1 MLPISS
7 YLLLVG
13 RLLLSGN
20 FSGKKGFFFR
30 LLYFMRRVWLHIA
43 FWVLYILQDTV
54 LAYTWV
60 GPAFKDIAPMKM
72 LGIAAQAALINMP
85 WKLSLS
91 YFVLYVSIPQISAG
105 RKRMGK
111 IVTEIIAV
119 FALCVLFY
127 RLGSHYILY
136 AKVYGGVIADGPT
149 LGIGNVIVATMDIGF
164 IAGLAASIKFV
175 RIQLVGKEREKS
187 LVKEKLGAELKFLRN
202 QTNPHFLL
210 NTLNN
215 IYGLAR
221 KKSDDTAEV
230 VMKLSE
236 LLRFIL
242 YESSCSLIT
251 LAEEIKV
258 VEDYLELEMIRYNDR
273 LSVSFNKSLDGSGY
287 RIAPLLLL
295 PFVENA
301 FKHGVSE
308 TRFESF
314 IRIDILVENGRLHFT
329 IENTKDNGQHNGNGA
344 SIGLINVKRQLELS
358 YKDYDL
364 EVLNEDTL
372 FTVNLFLNLES
383 HVEI

>member
-1 MLPISS
+1 MKRI
-7 YLLLVG
+7 
-13 RLLLSGN
+13 
-20 FSGKKGFFFR
+20 
-30 LLYFMRRVWLHIA
+30 WLHIA
-43 FWVLYILQDTV
+43 FWVLYVLQDIM
-54 LAYTWV
+54 LAYSWV
-60 GPAFKDIAPMKM
+60 GPSFKNISSQKM
-72 LGIAAQAALINMP
+72 LGIAVIAALINMP
-85 WKLSLS
+85 YKLLLS
-91 YFVLYVSIPQISAG
+91 YFVLYVSIPKISAG
-105 RKRMGK
+105 GQRMGR
-111 IVTEIIAV
+111 IVTEI
-119 FALCVLFY
+119 VLVYVVSVVLY
-127 RLGSHYILY
+127 RLTSHYILY
-136 AKVYGGVIADGPT
+136 AKVYGGTIPDGDTFSPA
-149 LGIGNVIVATMDIGF
+149 NVIVATMDIGF

-175 RIQLVGKEREKS
+175 RIQLTTKEREKS

-242 YESSCSLIT
+242 YESRSDLIT
-251 LAEEIKV
+251 LADEIKV
-258 VEDYLELEMIRYNDR
+258 IEDYLELEMIRYNQR
-273 LSVSFNKSLDGSGY
+273 LSVGFNKSLDGECY

-314 IRIDILVENGRLHFT
+314 IRIDIQAKNGRLHFT
-329 IENTKDNGQHNGNGA
+329 IENTKDRDQPCQNGNN
-344 SIGLINVKRQLELS
+344 IGLINVKRQLELS
-358 YKDYDL
+358 YRDYQLD
-364 EVLNEDTL
+364 VRNEENL

>member
-1 MLPISS
+1 M
-7 YLLLVG
+7 
-13 RLLLSGN
+13 
-20 FSGKKGFFFR
+20 
-30 LLYFMRRVWLHIA
+30 HIA
-43 FWVLYILQDTV
+43 FWVLYVVQDTL

-60 GPAFKDIAPMKM
+60 GPAFKDVPPMKM
-72 LGIAAQAALINMP
+72 LGIAVQAALINMP
-85 WKLSLS
+85 WKLTLS
-91 YFVLYVSIPQISAG
+91 YFVLYVSIPGISAG
-105 RKRMGK
+105 LRSMNR
-111 IVTEIIAV
+111 IVTEIILV
-119 FALCVLFY
+119 FAGCVVGY

-136 AKVYGGVIADGPT
+136 GVVYGGAIPDGNTFGIA
-149 LGIGNVIVATMDIGF
+149 NVIVATMDIGF
-164 IAGLAASIKFV
+164 IAGLAATIKFV
-175 RIQLVGKEREKS
+175 RIQLAGKEREKS
-187 LVKEKLGAELKFLRN
+187 LIKEKLGAELKFLRN

-242 YESSCSLIT
+242 YESSSDLIT

-258 VEDYLELEMIRYNDR
+258 VEDYLELEMIRYSDR
-273 LSVSFNKSLDGSGY
+273 LSVSFNKSMDGSGY
-287 RIAPLLLL
+287 RITPLLLL

-314 IRIDILVENGRLHFT
+314 IKIDISVKNGQLRFC
-329 IENTKDNGQHNGNGA
+329 IENTKDNDQHSRNGT
-344 SIGLINVKRQLELS
+344 SIGLMNVKRQLELS

-364 EVLNEDTL
+364 KVLNEDNL

>member
-1 MLPISS
+1 
-7 YLLLVG
+7 V
-13 RLLLSGN
+13 
-20 FSGKKGFFFR
+20 
-30 LLYFMRRVWLHIA
+30 
-43 FWVLYILQDTV
+43 QDCL
-54 LAYTWV
+54 LAYSWV
-60 GPAFKDIAPMKM
+60 GPSFKNISHGKM
-72 LGIAAQAALINMP
+72 LGIAIQAALINMP
-85 WKLSLS
+85 YKLLLS
-91 YFVLYVSIPQISAG
+91 YFVLYVSIPKISAG
-105 RKRMGK
+105 NQRLGK
-111 IVTEIIAV
+111 IVAEIIAV
-119 FALCVLFY
+119 FAICVLLY
-127 RLGSHYILY
+127 RFTSHYILY
-136 AKVYGGVIADGPT
+136 AKVYGGTIPDGET
-149 LGIGNVIVATMDIGF
+149 LGIANVIVAIMDIGF

-175 RIQLVGKEREKS
+175 RIQVAGKEREKS

-242 YESSCSLIT
+242 YESSNSLIT

-258 VEDYLELEMIRYNDR
+258 VEDYLELEMIRYNER
-273 LSVSFNKSLDGSGY
+273 LSVSFNKSIDGACY

-301 FKHGVSE
+301 FKHGISE

-314 IRIDILVENGRLHFT
+314 IRIDIRVKDGKLHFT
-329 IENTKDNGQHNGNGA
+329 IGNTKDNDQPEATGNN
-344 SIGLINVKRQLELS
+344 IGLMNVKRQLELS
-358 YKDYDL
+358 YKDYNL
-364 EVLNEDTL
+364 EVLNEDNL

>member
-1 MLPISS
+1 
-7 YLLLVG
+7 
-13 RLLLSGN
+13 
-20 FSGKKGFFFR
+20 
-30 LLYFMRRVWLHIA
+30 LHIA
-43 FWVLYILQDTV
+43 FWVLYVVQDTL

-60 GPAFKDIAPMKM
+60 GPAFKDVPPMKM
-72 LGIAAQAALINMP
+72 LGIAVQAALINMP
-85 WKLSLS
+85 WKLTLS
-91 YFVLYVSIPQISAG
+91 YFVLYVSIPKISAG
-105 RKRMGK
+105 LQPMKR
-111 IVTEIIAV
+111 IVTEIILV
-119 FALCVLFY
+119 FAGCVIGY

-136 AKVYGGVIADGPT
+136 GEVYEGAIPDGNTFGIA
-149 LGIGNVIVATMDIGF
+149 NVIVATMDIGF
-164 IAGLAASIKFV
+164 IAGLAATIKFV

-187 LVKEKLGAELKFLRN
+187 LIKEKLGAELKFLRN

-242 YESSCSLIT
+242 YESSSDLIT

-258 VEDYLELEMIRYNDR
+258 VEDYLELEMIRYSDR

-287 RIAPLLLL
+287 RITPLLLL

-314 IRIDILVENGRLHFT
+314 IKIDISVKNGQLRFC
-329 IENTKDNGQHNGNGA
+329 IENTKDNDQHSRNGT
-344 SIGLINVKRQLELS
+344 SIGLMNVKRQLELS

-364 EVLNEDTL
+364 KVLNEDNL

>member
-1 MLPISS
+1 MKRI
-7 YLLLVG
+7 
-13 RLLLSGN
+13 
-20 FSGKKGFFFR
+20 
-30 LLYFMRRVWLHIA
+30 WLHIA
-43 FWVLYILQDTV
+43 FWMLYVLQDIM
-54 LAYTWV
+54 LAYSWV
-60 GPAFKDIAPMKM
+60 GPSFKNISSAKM
-72 LGIAAQAALINMP
+72 LGIAVIAALINMP
-85 WKLSLS
+85 YKLMVS
-91 YFVLYVSIPQISAG
+91 YFVLYVSIPKTSAG
-105 RKRMGK
+105 GQRMGK
-111 IVTEIIAV
+111 IVMDV
-119 FALCVLFY
+119 VLVTILGVILY
-127 RLGSHYILY
+127 RLTSHYILY
-136 AKVYGGVIADGPT
+136 AKVYGGTIPDGFVFSPA
-149 LGIGNVIVATMDIGF
+149 NVIVATMDIGF

-175 RIQLVGKEREKS
+175 RIQLAAKEREKS

-242 YESSCSLIT
+242 YESRSDLIT
-251 LAEEIKV
+251 LTDEIKV
-258 VEDYLELEMIRYNDR
+258 IEDYLELEMIRYNER
-273 LSVSFNKSLDGSGY
+273 LSVGFNKSLDGGCY

-301 FKHGVSE
+301 FKHGISE

-314 IRIDILVENGRLHFT
+314 IRIDIQAKDSQLNFI
-329 IENTKDNGQHNGNGA
+329 IENTKDNGRQGTNGTN
-344 SIGLINVKRQLELS
+344 IGLINVKRQLELS
-358 YKDYDL
+358 YRDYRL
-364 EVLNEDTL
+364 EVRNEDNL

>member
-1 MLPISS
+1 
-7 YLLLVG
+7 
-13 RLLLSGN
+13 
-20 FSGKKGFFFR
+20 
-30 LLYFMRRVWLHIA
+30 MRRVWLHIA
-43 FWVLYILQDTV
+43 FWVLYVVQDTL

-60 GPAFKDIAPMKM
+60 GPAFKDVPPMKM
-72 LGIAAQAALINMP
+72 LGIAVQAALINMP
-85 WKLSLS
+85 WKLTLS
-91 YFVLYVSIPQISAG
+91 YFVLYVSIPGISAG
-105 RKRMGK
+105 LRSMNR
-111 IVTEIIAV
+111 IVTEIILV
-119 FALCVLFY
+119 FAGCVVGY

-136 AKVYGGVIADGPT
+136 GVVYGGAIPDGNTFGIA
-149 LGIGNVIVATMDIGF
+149 NVIVATMDIGF
-164 IAGLAASIKFV
+164 IAGLAATIKFV
-175 RIQLVGKEREKS
+175 RIQLAGKEREKS
-187 LVKEKLGAELKFLRN
+187 LIKEKLGAELKFLRN

-242 YESSCSLIT
+242 YESSSDLIT

-258 VEDYLELEMIRYNDR
+258 VEDYLELEMIRYSDR
-273 LSVSFNKSLDGSGY
+273 LSVSFNKSMDGSGY
-287 RIAPLLLL
+287 RITPLLLL

-314 IRIDILVENGRLHFT
+314 IKIDISVKNGQLRFC
-329 IENTKDNGQHNGNGA
+329 IENTKDNDQHSRNGT
-344 SIGLINVKRQLELS
+344 SIGLMNVKRQLELS

-364 EVLNEDTL
+364 KVLNEDNL

>member
-1 MLPISS
+1 
-7 YLLLVG
+7 
-13 RLLLSGN
+13 
-20 FSGKKGFFFR
+20 
-30 LLYFMRRVWLHIA
+30 MRRVWLHIA
-43 FWVLYILQDTV
+43 FWVVYVLQDTV

-60 GPAFKDIAPMKM
+60 GPAFKDIPQMKM
-72 LGIAAQAALINMP
+72 LGIAIQAALINMP
-85 WKLSLS
+85 WKMTLS
-91 YFVLYVSIPQISAG
+91 YFLLYVSIPKISAG
-105 RKRMGK
+105 LQPMSR
-111 IVTEIIAV
+111 IITEIILV
-119 FALCVLFY
+119 FAGCVIGY
-127 RLGSHYILY
+127 RMGSHYILY
-136 AKVYGGVIADGPT
+136 ALVYGGTIPDGNV
-149 LGIGNVIVATMDIGF
+149 LGIGNVIIATMDIGF
-164 IAGLAASIKFV
+164 IAGLAATIKFV
-175 RIQLVGKEREKS
+175 KIQLADKERVQN
-187 LVKEKLGAELKFLRN
+187 LTKEKLGAELKFLRN

-242 YESSCSLIT
+242 YESSSDLIT
-251 LAEEIKV
+251 LADEIKV

-273 LSVSFNKSLDGSGY
+273 LSISFNKSLDSSCY

-301 FKHGVSE
+301 FKHGISE

-314 IRIDILVENGRLHFT
+314 IQIDISVKNGQLRFC
-329 IENTKDNGQHNGNGA
+329 IENTKDNSQHGSNGT
-344 SIGLINVKRQLELS
+344 SIGLMNVKRQLELS

-364 EVLNEDTL
+364 KVLNEDNL

>member
-1 MLPISS
+1 
-7 YLLLVG
+7 
-13 RLLLSGN
+13 
-20 FSGKKGFFFR
+20 
-30 LLYFMRRVWLHIA
+30 MRRVWLHIA
-43 FWVLYILQDTV
+43 FWVIYIVQDTL
-54 LAYTWV
+54 LAYNWV
-60 GPAFKDIAPMKM
+60 GPSFKNVSDTRM
-72 LGIAAQAALINMP
+72 LGIAVQAALINMP

-91 YFVLYVSIPQISAG
+91 YFVLYVSIPKISAG
-105 RKRMGK
+105 RQQMSR
-111 IVTEIIAV
+111 IVTELILV
-119 FALCVLFY
+119 FVGCVIGY
-127 RLGSHYILY
+127 RAGSHYILY
-136 AKVYGGVIADGPT
+136 AKVYGGTISDGNT
-149 LGIGNVIVATMDIGF
+149 LGIANVIVATMDIGF
-164 IAGLAASIKFV
+164 IAGLAATIKFV
-175 RIQLVGKEREKS
+175 RIQLEGKEREKS

-242 YESSCSLIT
+242 YESSCDLIT
-251 LAEEIKV
+251 LADEIKV
-258 VEDYLELEMIRYNDR
+258 VEDYLELEMIRYNER
-273 LSVSFNKSLDGSGY
+273 LSVSFNKSLDSGCY
-287 RIAPLLLL
+287 KITPLLLL

-301 FKHGVSE
+301 FKHGISE

-314 IRIDILVENGRLHFT
+314 IRIDVSVKGGKLNFT
-329 IENTKDNGQHNGNGA
+329 IENTKDASQHGSNGA

-358 YKDYDL
+358 YRDYDL
-364 EVLNEDTL
+364 KVLNEDNL

>member
-1 MLPISS
+1 
-7 YLLLVG
+7 
-13 RLLLSGN
+13 
-20 FSGKKGFFFR
+20 
-30 LLYFMRRVWLHIA
+30 MRRVWLHIA
-43 FWVLYILQDTV
+43 FWVLYVVQDTL

-60 GPAFKDIAPMKM
+60 GPAFKDIPPMKM
-72 LGIAAQAALINMP
+72 LGIAVQAALINMP
-85 WKLSLS
+85 WKLTLS
-91 YFVLYVSIPQISAG
+91 YFVLYVSIPRISTG
-105 RKRMGK
+105 LQPMNR
-111 IVTEIIAV
+111 IVTEIILV
-119 FALCVLFY
+119 FAGCVIGY

-136 AKVYGGVIADGPT
+136 AIVYGGAIADGNT
-149 LGIGNVIVATMDIGF
+149 FGIANVIVATMDIGF
-164 IAGLAASIKFV
+164 IAGLAATIKFV
-175 RIQLVGKEREKS
+175 RIQLAGKEREKS
-187 LVKEKLGAELKFLRN
+187 LIKEKLGAELKFLRN

-242 YESSCSLIT
+242 YESSNNLIT

-258 VEDYLELEMIRYNDR
+258 IEDYLELEMIRYSDR

-287 RIAPLLLL
+287 RITPLLLL

-301 FKHGVSE
+301 FKHGISE

-314 IRIDILVENGRLHFT
+314 IQIDISVKNGQLRFC
-329 IENTKDNGQHNGNGA
+329 IENTKDNDQHSSNGA
-344 SIGLINVKRQLELS
+344 SIGLVNVKRQLELS

-364 EVLNEDTL
+364 KVLNEDNL

>member
-1 MLPISS
+1 M
-7 YLLLVG
+7 
-13 RLLLSGN
+13 
-20 FSGKKGFFFR
+20 
-30 LLYFMRRVWLHIA
+30 HIA
-43 FWVLYILQDTV
+43 FWVLYVLQDIV
-54 LAYTWV
+54 LAYSWV
-60 GPAFKDIAPMKM
+60 GPSFKNITHTKM
-72 LGIAAQAALINMP
+72 VGIAVIAALINMP
-85 WKLSLS
+85 WKLLIS
-91 YFVLYVSIPQISAG
+91 YYVLYVSIPKISAG
-105 RKRMGK
+105 IQQMNR
-111 IVTEIIAV
+111 IVIGVIAV
-119 FALCVLFY
+119 FAFCVICY

-136 AKVYGGVIADGPT
+136 AIVYGGIIPDGDTFAP
-149 LGIGNVIVATMDIGF
+149 GNIIVATMDIGF

-175 RIQLVGKEREKS
+175 RIQLAGKDREKS
-187 LVKEKLGAELKFLRN
+187 LIKEKLGAELKFLRN

-242 YESSCSLIT
+242 YESNGGLIT
-251 LAEEIKV
+251 VAEEIKV

-273 LSVSFNKSLDGSGY
+273 LSVIFNKSLDNTCY
-287 RIAPLLLL
+287 RITPLLLL

-308 TRFESF
+308 TRFESY
-314 IRIDILVENGRLHFT
+314 IQIDITVKDGQLRFC
-329 IENTKDNGQHNGNGA
+329 IENTKDNDQHSANGA

>member
-1 MLPISS
+1 M
-7 YLLLVG
+7 
-13 RLLLSGN
+13 
-20 FSGKKGFFFR
+20 
-30 LLYFMRRVWLHIA
+30 HIA
-43 FWVLYILQDTV
+43 FWVLYVVQDTL

-60 GPAFKDIAPMKM
+60 GPAFKDIPPMKM
-72 LGIAAQAALINMP
+72 LGIAIQAALINMP
-85 WKLSLS
+85 WKLTLS
-91 YFVLYVSIPQISAG
+91 YFVLYVSIPGISAG
-105 RKRMGK
+105 LQSMNR
-111 IVTEIIAV
+111 IVTGIILV
-119 FALCVLFY
+119 FAGCVIGY

-136 AKVYGGVIADGPT
+136 GEVYGGAIPDGNTFGIA
-149 LGIGNVIVATMDIGF
+149 NVIVATMDIGF
-164 IAGLAASIKFV
+164 IAGLAATIKFV

-187 LVKEKLGAELKFLRN
+187 LIKEKLGAELKFLRN

-242 YESSCSLIT
+242 YESSNDLIT

-258 VEDYLELEMIRYNDR
+258 VEDYLELEMIRYSDR
-273 LSVSFNKSLDGSGY
+273 LSVSFNKSLDGGGY
-287 RIAPLLLL
+287 RITPLLLL

-301 FKHGVSE
+301 FKHGISE

-314 IRIDILVENGRLHFT
+314 IQIDISVKNGQLRFC
-329 IENTKDNGQHNGNGA
+329 IENTKDNDQHSRNGT
-344 SIGLINVKRQLELS
+344 SIGLMNVKRQLELS

-364 EVLNEDTL
+364 KVLNEDNL